1 MLAGYMGK
9 LLFVDLSKG
18 KITEETPDEQFYRD
32 YMGGYGIGAR
42 ILYSRMKA
50 GADPLGPDNILG
62 ILPGPCTGTA
72 AHSGARFTVVG
83 KSPLTGGWGDANS
96 GGSFGPYLKFA
107 GFDGVFF
114 SGISPKPVYLLID
127 EGKAEL
133 KDAGDLWGKD
143 AYETEELLDSQ
154 YGKQSH
160 TVCIGQA
167 GEKLSLIAS
176 IMTDK
181 GSAAGRSGLGAVM
194 GSKKLKAVVARG
206 TKTVTIADKAKLDQ
220 TRKDFIKILQQPG
233 AMNIYGLHRFGTSAL
248 TANSAHSGD
257 TPVRNWGGIGVID
270 LPDVE
275 GLKAETLEKHVTKLT
290 GCWHCAVAC
299 KALLKEGSEYK
310 YVAGIRRPEYE
321 TQASFGACCGNNN
334 LESINMAND
343 LCNRY
348 GLDTISAGTVVAFA
362 MECYENGVLTQKD
375 TGGIKLGWGDH
386 RGMVEVLD
394 LMGKREGIGEILAD
408 GVKIA
413 AKKIGRGAEKFAVHI
428 GGQELGMHDP
438 KLGRGP
444 SDVSSFARFQM
455 DATPGRHTQGAPNP
469 GGMRTHFLN
478 ASGMCMIG
486 YGFTAGPEWM
496 VDFVNAVTGFN
507 YSVDEGMKVG
517 ERILN
522 LRHVFNL
529 REGVLEKNY
538 ETHPRIYGE
547 PPQKAGPLAG
557 VSINVAANVYWNLGA
572 MDWDPVTMVPSKKR
586 LESLGLDD
594 VAKDFYPENK

>member
-9 LLFVDLSKG
+9 LLFVDLTKG
-18 KITEETPDEQFYRD
+18 KITEETPDEKFYRD
-32 YMGGYGIGAR
+32 FMGGYGIGAR

-143 AYETEELLDSQ
+143 AYETEETLDSQ

-220 TRKDFIKILQQPG
+220 IRKDFIKILSLIIP
-233 AMNIYGLHRFGTSAL
+233 ISF
-248 TANSAHSGD
+248 
-257 TPVRNWGGIGVID
+257 
-270 LPDVE
+270 
-275 GLKAETLEKHVTKLT
+275 KLT
-290 GCWHCAVAC
+290 SGVMPSSR
-299 KALLKEGSEYK
+299 LL
-310 YVAGIRRPEYE
+310 
-321 TQASFGACCGNNN
+321 GN
-334 LESINMAND
+334 
-343 LCNRY
+343 
-348 GLDTISAGTVVAFA
+348 
-362 MECYENGVLTQKD
+362 LT
-375 TGGIKLGWGDH
+375 
-386 RGMVEVLD
+386 
-394 LMGKREGIGEILAD
+394 
-408 GVKIA
+408 
-413 AKKIGRGAEKFAVHI
+413 
-428 GGQELGMHDP
+428 
-438 KLGRGP
+438 
-444 SDVSSFARFQM
+444 
-455 DATPGRHTQGAPNP
+455 
-469 GGMRTHFLN
+469 
-478 ASGMCMIG
+478 
-486 YGFTAGPEWM
+486 
-496 VDFVNAVTGFN
+496 
-507 YSVDEGMKVG
+507 
-517 ERILN
+517 
-522 LRHVFNL
+522 
-529 REGVLEKNY
+529 
-538 ETHPRIYGE
+538 
-547 PPQKAGPLAG
+547 
-557 VSINVAANVYWNLGA
+557 
-572 MDWDPVTMVPSKKR
+572 
-586 LESLGLDD
+586 
-594 VAKDFYPENK
+594 